1 MDYGLYE
8 DLSLFNGDLLV
19 GFPLL
24 ANEEPPTEL
33 PAQDGLVSI
42 LKTSLFEAP
51 TAPAVFVSKPTAKV
65 VLGHPQQGSADLGLA
80 DLLASSPSKDLPNPL
95 ESAWMDTKMDLLNL
109 LTYDQDATPP
119 SMSAA
124 PAQATMSRPSLLQL
138 AMPSSP
144 LGGAAVVPSTS
155 VPTTPEPSMED
166 NSLQGSLDMLQKLLS
181 ADVKMDTLNL
191 NSASSM
197 MQQSEVYLP
206 EQDLHFSLPTDQVAE
221 GEDIFMELCATGL
234 EDLLSASLDA
244 SIEEGPILSPVSAD
258 DVESLLSSSPPS
270 PGNGLTSFIDTLQD
284 ANQPPQADSAYSS
297 LNVSAA
303 SMVSE
308 SDDVSDVVFMD
319 SFTDPAP
326 GPEPTA
332 KISPRSAPYAKA
344 GGRGGR
350 KPDRKERKKEQNRT
364 AALKYRQ
371 KKKEETG
378 TVTGEVEQLEERNT
392 ELKDKVDSISREINY
407 LKDLLAEVYK
417 AKGLVP
423 KKQIGKI
430 IRKK

>member
-8 DLSLFNGDLLV
+8 DWSLFNGDLLA

-24 ANEEPPTEL
+24 ANEEPLTAL
-33 PAQDGLVSI
+33 PEQDGLVSI
-42 LKTSLFEAP
+42 LKTFTFEAP

-80 DLLASSPSKDLPNPL
+80 DLLASSPTKDLSNPL
-95 ESAWMDTKMDLLNL
+95 ESAWMDTKMDLLDL
-109 LTYDQDATPP
+109 LTYDQDATHPAI
-119 SMSAA
+119 SAA
-124 PAQATMSRPSLLQL
+124 PAQATMSRPTQLQL
-138 AMPSSP
+138 SMPSNP
-144 LGGAAVVPSTS
+144 LWGVEAAVVPSTS

-166 NSLQGSLDMLQKLLS
+166 NSLQGSIDLLQKLLS
-181 ADVKMDTLNL
+181 ASVKMDTLYL
-191 NSASSM
+191 NSASTM
-197 MQQSEVYLP
+197 MQSEVYLP
-206 EQDLHFSLPTDQVAE
+206 EQDLPFSSPTDQVGE

-258 DVESLLSSSPPS
+258 DVESLLSSNPPS
-270 PGNGLTSFIDTLQD
+270 PGNGLTSFIDILD
-284 ANQPPQADSAYSS
+284 ANQPQQADSAYSS

-308 SDDVSDVVFMD
+308 TDADSMD
-319 SFTDPAP
+319 SFDSFMDPSP

-350 KPDRKERKKEQNRT
+350 KPERKERKKQQNRS

-371 KKKEETG
+371 KKKEEKG
-378 TVTGEVEQLEERNT
+378 TVTGEVEQLEERNK

-407 LKDLLAEVYK
+407 LKDLMAEVYK

-423 KKQIGKI
+423 KKQISKI
-430 IRKK
+430 IRKN